1 LLNVLLS
8 PHFQSLQFLVIAFR
22 LKYLSICNKIL
33 NGCLLLILNGFFFR
47 AVIGLFVAL
56 LVLGTAFDVITRQM
70 SKSKSRKEADIY
82 QNGGTQW
89 KTTMGKSNEGYE
101 ADDTVKENGSVD
113 YKYRVSGETE
123 LPSFEET
130 KDHTEPY
137 KPGDTKG

>member
-1 LLNVLLS
+1 VS
-8 PHFQSLQFLVIAFR
+8 SFY
-22 LKYLSICNKIL
+22 LKI
-33 NGCLLLILNGFFFR
+33 FFFR
-47 AVIGLFVAL
+47 AVIGLFIAL

-70 SKSKSRKEADIY
+70 SKSKSRNEADIY
-82 QNGGTQW
+82 QNDGAQL
-89 KTTMGKSNEGYE
+89 KTIMGKPNEGYE

-137 KPGDTKG
+137 KPGDTKGLELGLWCLKPLSIIVQLYRSGQVY